1 MRSRCRVLGVDE
13 DRDIRSGL
21 RILRVDEDRYMWP
34 MLAHIR

>member
-21 RILRVDEDRYMWP
+21 RILRVDEDRYMWLTWP
-34 MLAHIR
+34 HIK